1 MQSRWEESKSREGG
15 DPMPG
20 GSVPLLDQNTLSLVH
35 RPSSLPYDESA
46 NVAVSTIE
54 IQVDNYVGQDDELLA
69 QVAEVGEAAER
80 PPSEPPDT
88 PNREDELASE
98 ALAEQDRQLQ

>member
-20 GSVPLLDQNTLSLVH
+20 GSVPLLDQNALSLVH
-35 RPSSLPYDESA
+35 RPSSLPYDEGA
-46 NVAVSTIE
+46 NVAISTME

-80 PPSEPPDT
+80 PPT
-88 PNREDELASE
+88 LI
-98 ALAEQDRQLQ
+98 

>member
-1 MQSRWEESKSREGG
+1 M
-15 DPMPG
+15 
-20 GSVPLLDQNTLSLVH
+20 PLLDQNTLSLVH
-35 RPSSLPYDESA
+35 RPSSLPYDEST
-46 NVAVSTIE
+46 NVAVGTIE